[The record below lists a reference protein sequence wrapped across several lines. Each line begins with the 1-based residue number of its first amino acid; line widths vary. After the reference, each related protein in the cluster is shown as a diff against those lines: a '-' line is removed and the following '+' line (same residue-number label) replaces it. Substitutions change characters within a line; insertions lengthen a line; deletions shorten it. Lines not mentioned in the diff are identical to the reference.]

1 MLNPEEQVNVKPQRT
16 GRKNNHRSNNTER
29 EREWGRKVVGKRGS
43 EGNIFTDIHGLS
55 PL

>member
-1 MLNPEEQVNVKPQRT
+1 MLHSGKAQ
-16 GRKNNHRSNNTER
+16 G
-29 EREWGRKVVGKRGS
+29 REWGRKVAGKGGG